1 MEYGRLEWRVP
12 DALTGEPMTADNS
25 EGSKKAGPWD
35 RAGAIL
41 LAALIGVW
49 LVAYIV
55 VAARAW
61 LGIR

>member
-1 MEYGRLEWRVP
+1 MP
-12 DALTGEPMTADNS
+12 DALTGEPMTADGS